1 MARDNILPFSS
12 VLKQVN
18 PRTRTPIP
26 ALLSSTGLSLLF
38 TIYGYIDVRF
48 FGGNAFIVLITA
60 TATLPFLVY
69 LGTVFAY
76 AWKRDRLMTLPGAF
90 DMGPWAR
97 PVMIGALVWIV
108 LVLAMLIIPQTYWG
122 ADLVCIIVEVVALGW
137 WALVLR
143 GRLERG
149 EAGVSQVSAP
159 SPPAPAPAP

>member
-1 MARDNILPFSS
+1 MLFRS
-12 VLKQVN
+12 
-18 PRTRTPIP
+18 TPIP
-26 ALLSSTGLSLLF
+26 ALISTTGLSLLF
-38 TIYGYIDVRF
+38 TLYGYIDVRF

-69 LGTVFAY
+69 LGTVVAY
-76 AWKRDRLMTLPGAF
+76 VWKRNRMMSLPGAF
-90 DMGPWAR
+90 DLGPWAR

-137 WALVLR
+137 WAVVLR

-159 SPPAPAPAP
+159 PPPTPAPAPSSGK